1 MKKLIALS
9 CAAFL
14 GLGSAAVFADD
25 DINRKEAAKLVEQ
38 GTIQSLE
45 SLEEKALS
53 LKPGTITDRDLDRDD
68 GRYEYKLDITA
79 DDGTKWD
86 IKLNA
91 ATGEVIKTEQDD

>member
-9 CAAFL
+9 CVAFL
-14 GLGSAAVFADD
+14 GLGSAAAFADD
-25 DINRKEAAKLVEQ
+25 DISRDEAAKLVEQ

-68 GRYEYKLDITA
+68 GRYEYTLDITA